1 MHIGICSTSA
11 PCDLVYELLT
21 NLLNNNCDS
30 EELKEASDT
39 AQKKYKSPDDDV
51 KLTCL
56 AAFVRFHL
64 RRGDYDRAEDYL
76 EQYKIQT
83 RCNNQTRSKVIE
95 QYLSSVVKRCK
106 GEYEESHKIL
116 KESLGNLEKL
126 PLGIA
131 SAAFYVQIATLENI
145 LAMKAK
151 DRRKMHSLIKTAGK
165 NYDTASSHLEQSQG
179 HKITKANYQQKIYI
193 NKALLHLG
201 CSLSG
206 DMLNDDDEFINTEKA
221 KDFLSKTQ
229 KIIHDGYPLCNF
241 RKIQNLL
248 AEACLFYRLSYRLS
262 KDDSSRQIKNAVN
275 YSTEAAYLAKT
286 CGFAEMQSYA
296 EKYKTFFESR
306 FENSRQTKC

>member
-1 MHIGICSTSA
+1 MYVGICSANA

-39 AQKKYKSPDDDV
+39 AQKQCESPDDDV

-76 EQYKIQT
+76 EEYKKIQT

-126 PLGIA
+126 PLGII
-131 SAAFYVQIATLENI
+131 SAAFYVQIATVENI
-145 LAMKAK
+145 LAMKTK
-151 DRRKMHSLIKTAGK
+151 DRKKMHSLIKTAGK

-206 DMLNDDDEFINTEKA
+206 DMLDDDEELINVNKA
-221 KDFLSKTQ
+221 KNYLLKTQ
-229 KIIHDGYPLCNF
+229 EIIHEGHPFCKF
-241 RKIQNLL
+241 GKVQNLL
-248 AEACLFYRLSYRLS
+248 AQACLSYRLNS
-262 KDDSSRQIKNAVN
+262 EDSTQQLQNAVN
-275 YSTEAAYLAKT
+275 YSTAAAHLAKT
-286 CGFAEMQSYA
+286 CEFFEMQSYA
-296 EKYKTFFESR
+296 ERYKTFFEKLR
-306 FENSRQTKC
+306 HAK